1 MLFLPVQG
9 LAWAGLGSWPRRG
22 SKGVQRLR
30 APGDARP
37 SSPQAARVPAVAP
50 AVQNRPRGE
59 KPEAV
64 STSPC
69 GQEAGLSASQR
80 TPAGIRS
87 SPPSGS
93 VAPPIPRESQVQR
106 VTHAASHTQAQTA
119 GLPINSEKRRELAV
133 LHLGTVDS

>member
-1 MLFLPVQG
+1 M
-9 LAWAGLGSWPRRG
+9 
-22 SKGVQRLR
+22 QRLR

-50 AVQNRPRGE
+50 AVQKRPRGPRLPALRRGE

-64 STSPC
+64 STSPS

-93 VAPPIPRESQVQR
+93 GSPDTQGEPSAPDC
-106 VTHAASHTQAQTA
+106 AASHTQAQTA